1 MTSFQD
7 LTVLRLLHEHGDSW
21 EELKE
26 GARST
31 PAELDPERQLLKGAK
46 VFRCL
51 RCNEAFTLVPGD
63 VVEQLKGR

>member
-26 GARST
+26 GERST
-31 PAELDPERQLLKGAK
+31 PVEQDPERLLLKGAK
-46 VFRCL
+46 VFRCAS
-51 RCNEAFTLVPGD
+51 CNESFTMVPGD
-63 VVEQLKGR
+63 ILERLKGR